1 MLKKMYRLYK
11 NDIPLMNAK
20 KNDNGLRTYPLSRL
34 KIKKKKR
41 KLKFDDE
48 SSKFKDIIAK

>member
-1 MLKKMYRLYK
+1 MTYLS
-11 NDIPLMNAK
+11 NECK